1 MSPSTDH
8 GRHGLLLLRLP
19 DLRCIDLGVLHGVLD
34 VAITHTAAS
43 LHIVVQAPGLARQ
56 ARADDPDAIGWTQLQ
71 EFLAILYGTATRT
84 AARQN
89 KFLFETDVLLQIPDL
104 VADEGSWLRDL
115 DQVFVAA
122 KDRAHWKPF
131 LDTVLGAY
139 NLSIASASV
148 PSFTDL
154 PCPADPT
161 GPAGFSQTCTLDIRS
176 DARLYDVT
184 VIGGTFDHLH
194 SGHKLLLTM
203 TVWATRSVLH
213 CGLSDEPLL
222 KNKKFRDQLEPYQR
236 RCERVDGFLRKI
248 NPRLDYRI
256 VPLLDP
262 FGPSVQEPG
271 MQAIVCSGETLAG
284 AEAVNQE
291 RRKRNYPEL
300 ALLVVNVISHESAS
314 GPGTDFSLKL
324 SSTAIREYYHNHA
337 PPA

>member
-19 DLRCIDLGVLHGVLD
+19 DLRRIDLGVLHGVLD
-34 VAITHTAAS
+34 VAIAHTAAS
-43 LHIVVQAPGLARQ
+43 LHIVVQAPGLTRQ
-56 ARADDPDAIGWTQLQ
+56 ARVDDPDAIGWTQLQ

-122 KDRAHWKPF
+122 K
-131 LDTVLGAY
+131 
-139 NLSIASASV
+139 V

-161 GPAGFSQTCTLDIRS
+161 GSAGSSQACTLDIRS

-236 RCERVDGFLRKI
+236 RCKRVDGFLRKI

-262 FGPSVQEPG
+262 FGPSVQEPD

-337 PPA
+337 LPA